1 MFDALKKEMMNRIS
15 LLALIGVL
23 VASLTVNTVQAQK
36 NVEEAKAAIN
46 ATHAEFMKAFNA
58 DDAIKAAYYY
68 SNTALLMVPN
78 QQKLAGR
85 NAIKEYYKTY
95 AQVYNDYFCT
105 TNTLNVLDKMAY
117 ETGSYVVTVQIPGAA
132 ETYVDRGKYL
142 IVWQKGEDGKWKI
155 MYDVY
160 NTDLAPS
167 K

>member
-1 MFDALKKEMMNRIS
+1 M
-15 LLALIGVL
+15 L
-23 VASLTVNTVQAQK
+23 VAAVNILLNTNSVQAQK

-46 ATHAEFMKAFNA
+46 VAHAEFMKAFNA

-78 QQKLAGR
+78 QQKLTGR

-105 TNTLNVLDKMAY
+105 TNTLNVIDKLAY

-142 IVWQKGEDGKWKI
+142 LIWQKGEDGKWKI
-155 MYDVY
+155 QYDVY